1 MAGLDVTV
9 RRGSI
14 LGLLGPNGSG
24 KSTTVRL
31 LTGLL
36 RPDAGTIDRLGEPL
50 TDRALILAKIAATW
64 VLTVA
69 VTCLSAL
76 LHAATVLLL
85 GGRWHTGRLLP
96 RPAWLLLVAVVAF
109 VAIGCIVLVSH
120 PSSSL
125 QGAQAVAG
133 LLVLPVVLLALGQ
146 AGGALL
152 FDLRAVVVV
161 ASAAALAAPLVLE
174 LTVRRF
180 DRDRIVARQ

>member
-1 MAGLDVTV
+1 M
-9 RRGSI
+9 
-14 LGLLGPNGSG
+14 
-24 KSTTVRL
+24 
-31 LTGLL
+31 
-36 RPDAGTIDRLGEPL
+36 
-50 TDRALILAKIAATW
+50 
-64 VLTVA
+64 
-69 VTCLSAL
+69 
-76 LHAATVLLL
+76 
-85 GGRWHTGRLLP
+85 
-96 RPAWLLLVAVVAF
+96 AVVAF

-161 ASAAALAAPLVLE
+161 ASVAALEAPLVLE